1 VTHDE
6 IDALFMQNGPCVI
19 CGDKFDHYGVAH
31 GLATGDGRTRAD
43 IKQEEPRSMIEIRS
57 DVTVQLVKAS
67 ATDSDV
73 ATAARVSTI
82 GGSHEEVVDLA
93 KDQGLINYLMRDRH
107 GSPFEHTSFTFYVE
121 APVFVAREFFR
132 HRSGWSYNEESGRY
146 KTLEPTF
153 YVPAGNR
160 NLVQEGK
167 PGAYQFKPGTRSQY
181 GVMLSAMMDSY
192 EQAYRSYEHMLSVG
206 IAREVARMVLPVGIF
221 TSFYATCNARSL
233 MHFLGLRTISA
244 IAQFPSFPQREIE
257 MVAEKMEDHLAD
269 LMPITYTAF
278 NKNSRVAP

>member
-1 VTHDE
+1 MT
-6 IDALFMQNGPCVI
+6 IQ
-19 CGDKFDHYGVAH
+19 
-31 GLATGDGRTRAD
+31 
-43 IKQEEPRSMIEIRS
+43 IRN

-82 GGSHEEVVDLA
+82 GGSHDEAVDLA

-146 KTLEPTF
+146 KQLRPVF
-153 YVPAGNR
+153 YAPGHDR
-160 NLVQEGK
+160 NLVQKGK
-167 PGAYQFKPGTRSQY
+167 PGAYQFTVSSPSQY
-181 GVMLSAMMDSY
+181 AVALSAMADAY
-192 EQAYRSYEHMLSVG
+192 GQAYRSYEVMLEIGV
-206 IAREVARMVLPVGIF
+206 AREVARMVLPVGIF

-244 IAQFPSFPQREIE
+244 TARFPSFPQREIE
-257 MVAEKMEDHLAD
+257 MVAEQMEDHLAD

-278 NKNSRVAP
+278 NKNGRVSP